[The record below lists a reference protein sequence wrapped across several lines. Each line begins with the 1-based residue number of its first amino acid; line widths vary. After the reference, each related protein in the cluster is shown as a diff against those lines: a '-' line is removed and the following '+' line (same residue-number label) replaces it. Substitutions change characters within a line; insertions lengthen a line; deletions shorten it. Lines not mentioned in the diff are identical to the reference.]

1 MRLLPRGT
9 APYDEMK
16 TERLASCRARSIHPR
31 NYAMKL
37 PMITKIVA
45 TFALLG
51 LAVWLGTSEHFYKSA
66 LLSLFFGVTL
76 ASVVLIHFRVR
87 PSWPDALCVI
97 GGAALFTVID
107 FGFLHFAPSLAGIA
121 SYLGISSLSI
131 LGLRAIWSE
140 GAEQE
145 QMALAFVPALL
156 FVTSDWG
163 STILLG
169 WTEKANPR
177 VLDLYLFSFDSS
189 LRVQIAFLTG
199 QAYALWPWFR
209 SAGMIFY
216 IGLPMV
222 IGLVYAG
229 QLLHDRT
236 RAVSAMIAFLIT
248 GPVGVVFY
256 NLFPAV
262 GPIHIFLGQFPWKPI
277 PAEQVT
283 RLLVEPIAV
292 AGLRNCMPSLHMTWV
307 LLAWW
312 YSRGLSIWER
322 GIAMAF
328 VVFTIFA
335 TMGIGEHYS
344 IDLVVAFPFAVFLQG
359 LCALGLRWND
369 RARAAAVVYG
379 FLLTIGWIGAL
390 RFALKVFWIS
400 PVLPWAGCILT
411 VASAVFVQRWLE
423 GSAGSFKSI
432 EKVSTGSVPVAV
444 S

>member
-1 MRLLPRGT
+1 
-9 APYDEMK
+9 
-16 TERLASCRARSIHPR
+16 
-31 NYAMKL
+31 MKL
-37 PMITKIVA
+37 PTAVKIVA
-45 TFALLG
+45 TLALLG

-76 ASVVLIHFRVR
+76 SSVVLIHFRVR
-87 PSWPDALCVI
+87 PSWQDALCVL
-97 GGAALFTVID
+97 GGAILFTVVD
-107 FGFLHFAPSLAGIA
+107 FGLLHFRPSLAGIA
-121 SYLGISSLSI
+121 SFLGISSLSI
-131 LGLRAIWSE
+131 LGMRTIWAE

-169 WTEKANPR
+169 WTEKANPK

-189 LRVQIAFLTG
+189 LRVQIAFLMG
-199 QAYALWPWFR
+199 QAYALWPWFKV
-209 SAGMIFY
+209 AGMVFY

-229 QLLHDRT
+229 QLLRDRA
-236 RAVSAMIAFLIT
+236 RAVSAMLAFLIT
-248 GPVGVVFY
+248 GPVGVIFY

-277 PAEQVT
+277 PTEQVT

-292 AGLRNCMPSLHMTWV
+292 AGLRNCMPSLHMGWV
-307 LLAWW
+307 LLAWS

-328 VVFTIFA
+328 LVFTIFA

-359 LCALGLRWND
+359 VCALGLRWND
-369 RARAAAVVYG
+369 RARVAAVVYG
-379 FLLTIGWIGAL
+379 LLLTLGWIGAL
-390 RFALKVFWIS
+390 RFALRVFWIS
-400 PVLPWAGCILT
+400 PVIPWACSILT
-411 VASAVFVQRWLE
+411 VASAILVQRSLE
-423 GSAGSFKSI
+423 AAMDGRKNS
-432 EKVSTGSVPVAV
+432 EKISTSSVPVTV

>member
-1 MRLLPRGT
+1 
-9 APYDEMK
+9 MK
-16 TERLASCRARSIHPR
+16 I
-31 NYAMKL
+31 
-37 PMITKIVA
+37 PMPVKIVA
-45 TFALLG
+45 TLALLG

-76 ASVVLIHFRVR
+76 GSVVLIHLRVR
-87 PSWPDALCVI
+87 PSWQDALGVA
-97 GGAALFTVID
+97 GGAVLFTVID
-107 FGFLHFAPSLAGIA
+107 FGFLHFPPSLAGIA

-131 LGLRAIWSE
+131 LGLRAVWSQ

-189 LRVQIAFLTG
+189 LRVQIAFLAG
-199 QAYALWPWFR
+199 QAYALWPWFKD
-209 SAGMIFY
+209 AGMVFY
-216 IGLPMV
+216 VGLPMV

-229 QLLHDRT
+229 QLLRDRR

-248 GPVGVVFY
+248 GPVGAIFY

-277 PAEQVT
+277 PTEQVT
-283 RLLVEPIAV
+283 RLFVEPIAV
-292 AGLRNCMPSLHMTWV
+292 AGLRNCMPSLHMGWV

-312 YSRGLSIWER
+312 YSRGLSVWER

-328 VVFTIFA
+328 LGFTIFA

-344 IDLVVAFPFAVFLQG
+344 IDLIVAFPFAVFLEG
-359 LCALGLRWND
+359 LSALGLGWRE
-369 RARAAAVVYG
+369 RARVAAIVYG
-379 FLLTIGWIGAL
+379 LLLTLGWIGAL
-390 RFALKVFWIS
+390 RFALKVFWVS
-400 PVLPWAGCILT
+400 PVIPWICCMVT
-411 VASAVFVQRWLE
+411 VVTAVLVERSLERALDGQKSRENAAAS
-423 GSAGSFKSI
+423 SI
-432 EKVSTGSVPVAV
+432 AARVS
-444 S
+444 

>member
-1 MRLLPRGT
+1 
-9 APYDEMK
+9 
-16 TERLASCRARSIHPR
+16 
-31 NYAMKL
+31 MKL
-37 PMITKIVA
+37 PTGVKIVA
-45 TFALLG
+45 TLTLLG

-87 PSWPDALCVI
+87 PSWQDALSVI
-97 GGAALFTVID
+97 GAAALFTVID
-107 FGFLHFAPSLAGIA
+107 FGFLQFSPSLAGIA
-121 SYLGISSLSI
+121 SFLGIGSLSI
-131 LGLRAIWSE
+131 LGLRAIWSR
-140 GAEQE
+140 GAEQA

-189 LRVQIAFLTG
+189 LRVQIPFLLG
-199 QAYALWPWFR
+199 QAYALWPWFKA
-209 SAGMIFY
+209 AGAVFY

-229 QLLHDRT
+229 QLLRDRT
-236 RAVSAMIAFLIT
+236 RAVSAMIAFLVT

-262 GPIHIFLGQFPWKPI
+262 GPIHIFLSQFPWKPI
-277 PAEQVT
+277 PADQVT
-283 RLLVEPIAV
+283 RLLLEPITV
-292 AGLRNCMPSLHMTWV
+292 AGLRNCMPSLHMGWV

-312 YSRGLSIWER
+312 YSRGLSVSER
-322 GIAMAF
+322 GIALAF
-328 VVFTIFA
+328 VVFTVFA
-335 TMGIGEHYS
+335 TMGTGEHYL

-369 RARAAAVVYG
+369 RARLTAVLYG
-379 FLLTIGWIGAL
+379 LLLTLGWIVAL
-390 RFALKVFWIS
+390 RWAVKIFWIS
-400 PVLPWAGCILT
+400 PFVPWTCCVLT
-411 VASAVFVQRWLE
+411 VASAIFVQRRLE
-423 GSAGSFKSI
+423 AATEGRNIREA
-432 EKVSTGSVPVAV
+432 VSTSAIPVAV
-444 S
+444 F